1 MKNTKT
7 SKVTRN
13 LVIKMMSTYS
23 TKQIRTDHKDLIQD
37 IAFDFYGK
45 RVATASLDQSVK
57 IWNINEKGDWIVKEE
72 LKVYCRSPH

>member
-1 MKNTKT
+1 
-7 SKVTRN
+7 
-13 LVIKMMSTYS
+13 MMSTYS

-57 IWNINEKGDWIVKEE
+57 IWNINEKGDWIFKEE
-72 LKVYCRSPH
+72 LKVYSQSLH